1 MTKVIIGE
9 DCGNSPK
16 NIFVQDLTVAFVK
29 GDSRYL
35 LKNVTDDV
43 RWEIPGEQIIQG
55 KDGIAKVLEERK
67 IRR

>member
-9 DCGNSPK
+9 DCRISPK

-55 KDGIAKVLEERK
+55 KDGIAKVLEK
-67 IRR
+67 K